1 MMKRANGF
9 TLIELMIVVVIIGII
24 ASVAYPSYQDSIKQ
38 SRRNDAQ
45 GVLTSFAAAM
55 ERRYTIQNTFTGA
68 AAGGADTGA
77 PAATVFPSEAPL
89 DGSSKY
95 YDLTIQ
101 AATATTFTLR
111 AAPKGA
117 QAGDG
122 YLELLSSG
130 LKRWDVNGAGTVKNC
145 WRESDC

>member
-1 MMKRANGF
+1 MIKKANGF
-9 TLIELMIVVVIIGII
+9 TLIELMIVVVIIGIL
-24 ASVAYPSYQDSIKQ
+24 AAVVYPSYQDNIKQ
-38 SRRNDAQ
+38 TRRNDAQ

-55 ERRYTIQNTFTGA
+55 ERRYTIENTFTGA
-68 AAGGADTGA
+68 AAGGANTGA
-77 PAATVFPSEAPL
+77 PTIFPTQSPL
-89 DGSSKY
+89 EGSTKY
-95 YDLTIQ
+95 YNLTIQ

-111 AAPKGA
+111 ATPIGS